1 LQITLHVAY
10 VHAFVNP
17 TLFLV
22 LHRGLRQAALD
33 LCCGC
38 CSQWSSWLL
47 ALTAGGNNSSSSTAI
62 AGYRQAT
69 PTLLPPPPQPPATSL
84 GDISLLKPPLPPN
97 NKPQLVNHTSM

>member
-1 LQITLHVAY
+1 MLLMLQITLHVAY

-38 CSQWSSWLL
+38 CIQMGSWLASL
-47 ALTAGGNNSSSSTAI
+47 VAEDSVDMAPGGVNL
-62 AGYRQAT
+62 
-69 PTLLPPPPQPPATSL
+69 LLPPPPPVAALAQLKSANSPANQLHHT
-84 GDISLLKPPLPPN
+84 
-97 NKPQLVNHTSM
+97 LVNHCFM

>member
-38 CSQWSSWLL
+38 CPHWTAWLV
-47 ALTAGGNNSSSSTAI
+47 AATAP
-62 AGYRQAT
+62 T
-69 PTLLPPPPQPPATSL
+69 PLPPPPPPQPPATSL

-97 NKPQLVNHTSM
+97 NKAQLVNTSNASL